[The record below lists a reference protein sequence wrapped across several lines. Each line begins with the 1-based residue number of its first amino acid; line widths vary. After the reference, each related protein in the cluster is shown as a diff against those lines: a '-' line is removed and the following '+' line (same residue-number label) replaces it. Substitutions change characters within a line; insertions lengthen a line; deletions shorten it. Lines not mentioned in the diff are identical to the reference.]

1 MDEAVTSLRQIEAN
15 RHNATKS
22 TGPKTPQG
30 KAVVA
35 LNAMQ
40 HGLLSREA
48 VIEGE
53 SEAELVDLGKRL
65 RRQLAPVG
73 ELELLLVDRIV
84 AAAWRLRRAIA
95 LETMLF
101 DTERGDSS
109 AYYGALAY
117 KGDQNKL
124 QLLSRYELTLER
136 SLYKALHELQRLQA
150 ERQGMPVPP
159 PTAIDMTVEMA
170 DGDAG

>member
-1 MDEAVTSLRQIEAN
+1 MTSSPRQIEAN

-35 LNAMQ
+35 LNALQ
-40 HGLLSREA
+40 HGLLSRAA

-150 ERQGMPVPP
+150 ERQGIPVQP

>member
-1 MDEAVTSLRQIEAN
+1 MHDIIQQLEAKRARARLGGGDKRIA
-15 RHNATKS
+15 A
-22 TGPKTPQG
+22 
-30 KAVVA
+30 
-35 LNAMQ
+35 Q
-40 HGLLSREA
+40 HGKGKLTARE
-48 VIEGE
+48 
-53 SEAELVDLGKRL
+53 R
-65 RRQLAPVG
+65 
-73 ELELLLVDRIV
+73 LELLLVDRIV
-84 AAAWRLRRAIA
+84 STAWRLRRAIS

-117 KGDQNKL
+117 KADQNKL

-150 ERQGMPVPP
+150 ERQGIPVPP

>member
-1 MDEAVTSLRQIEAN
+1 MLQGVE
-15 RHNATKS
+15 RHHRLPCGVL
-22 TGPKTPQG
+22 GP
-30 KAVVA
+30 VLLVA
-35 LNAMQ
+35 LNAVQ
-40 HGLLSREA
+40 HGLLSRGA
-48 VIEGE
+48 ALQGE
-53 SEAELVDLGKRL
+53 SEADLVDLGKRL
-65 RRQLAPVG
+65 RRQLTPLG

-109 AYYGALAY
+109 AYYSALAY
-117 KGDQNKL
+117 KGDRDKL

-150 ERQGMPVPP
+150 ERQGIPVRP

>member
-1 MDEAVTSLRQIEAN
+1 MTSLHQIEAN

-35 LNAMQ
+35 LNALQ
-40 HGLLSREA
+40 HGLLSRAA

-65 RRQLAPVG
+65 RRQLAAVG
-73 ELELLLVDRIV
+73 ELELLLVDRII

-101 DTERGDSS
+101 DTERGGSS
-109 AYYGALAY
+109 AYYSALAY
-117 KGDQNKL
+117 KGDRDKL

-150 ERQGMPVPP
+150 ERSGRPVPP
-159 PTAIDMTVEMA
+159 PIAIDMSIEVA
-170 DGDAG
+170 DADAG